1 MKDVN
6 VIATGDPNISS
17 LIDMHWKGQQLSYPP
32 DGSVAI
38 SDKLARIAGVSIGDT
53 IRVRVDDTQESELT
67 VSAIFENY
75 VYHYMLMTP
84 ATYEATFGKPCAY
97 EAALANSAIAD
108 QHAAAATIMDE
119 HGAANVS
126 VTSDIQDRVNSM
138 MKSLNLVIF
147 VIIFCAGALAFVVLF
162 NLSNINI
169 TERIREIATIKVLGF
184 YAPEV
189 GAYVFRENLV
199 LTLIGSLV
207 GIPLGIWLH
216 GFVMGQLSFDMVSF
230 HVVIKPLSYIFA
242 VAMTF
247 LFAFGVDLVMR
258 PRLAKIN
265 MVESLKAIE

>member
-1 MKDVN
+1 VLDE
-6 VIATGDPNISS
+6 S
-17 LIDMHWKGQQLSYPP
+17 
-32 DGSVAI
+32 
-38 SDKLARIAGVSIGDT
+38 GVS
-53 IRVRVDDTQESELT
+53 
-67 VSAIFENY
+67 
-75 VYHYMLMTP
+75 
-84 ATYEATFGKPCAY
+84 
-97 EAALANSAIAD
+97 
-108 QHAAAATIMDE
+108 
-119 HGAANVS
+119 NVS
-126 VTSDIQDRVNSM
+126 VTTDIEDRVSGM
-138 MKSLNLVIF
+138 MQSLNLVIF

-199 LTLIGSLV
+199 LTLLGSLV

-216 GFVMGQLSFDMVSF
+216 GFVIRQLSFDMVSF
-230 HVVIKPLSYIFA
+230 HVVIHPLSFLLS

>member
-1 MKDVN
+1 
-6 VIATGDPNISS
+6 
-17 LIDMHWKGQQLSYPP
+17 
-32 DGSVAI
+32 
-38 SDKLARIAGVSIGDT
+38 
-53 IRVRVDDTQESELT
+53 
-67 VSAIFENY
+67 
-75 VYHYMLMTP
+75 
-84 ATYEATFGKPCAY
+84 
-97 EAALANSAIAD
+97 
-108 QHAAAATIMDE
+108 
-119 HGAANVS
+119 
-126 VTSDIQDRVNSM
+126 M

-199 LTLIGSLV
+199 LTLLGSLV

-216 GFVMGQLSFDMVSF
+216 GFVMGQLNLDMVSF
-230 HVVIKPLSYIFA
+230 HVVIKPISYLLA

-247 LFAFGVDLVMR
+247 VFAFGVDLIMR
-258 PRLAKIN
+258 PKLERIN